1 MKNHSKRDGDNLL
14 VKNLDYMN
22 QLNDNIQPSTQPSLR
37 VIGKQVDRVIQEIND
52 IKIFPN

>member
-1 MKNHSKRDGDNLL
+1 MKNYSKRDSDNLL

-22 QLNDNIQPSTQPSLR
+22 QLNDNIESSIQPSLR